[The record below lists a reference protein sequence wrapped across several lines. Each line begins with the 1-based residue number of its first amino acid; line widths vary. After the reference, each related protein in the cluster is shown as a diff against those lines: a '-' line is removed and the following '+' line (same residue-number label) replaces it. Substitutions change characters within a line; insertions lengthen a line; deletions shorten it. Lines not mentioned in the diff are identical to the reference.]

1 MKDEKVT
8 EVKRKS
14 KIYYLDHINNQMS
27 SIGDLV
33 PKLDCRLVLVVYT
46 EKWILISNTLLWRTA
61 TLQCQSSIMSP

>member
-46 EKWILISNTLLWRTA
+46 EKWILISSTL
-61 TLQCQSSIMSP
+61 